1 LFCETVGVPGYKLK
15 FEPVVNRP
23 SRSDRI
29 LRHDATIPLYFH
41 LEIVPWQDRP
51 AEIEDVSKAFRLETV
66 IEILGDVCLQDARPA
81 ITEGAATINELLR
94 DISHLGKVKV
104 RWNLFA
110 VRQNETREGCGM
122 RPEEGFELM

>member
-1 LFCETVGVPGYKLK
+1 M
-15 FEPVVNRP
+15 
-23 SRSDRI
+23 
-29 LRHDATIPLYFH
+29 
-41 LEIVPWQDRP
+41 
-51 AEIEDVSKAFRLETV
+51 
-66 IEILGDVCLQDARPA
+66 IEILRDVGLQNARLA
-81 ITEGAATINELLR
+81 ITEGTPTINELLR